1 MRIGRDSCYR
11 NLTDRWNPSLFTT
24 NFIIYFN
31 FPGYLQVPGIFR
43 NFRDVDVSLG
53 IILTVDIY
61 VSQEYGLAKA
71 KDRY

>member
-24 NFIIYFN
+24 NF
-31 FPGYLQVPGIFR
+31 IFR